1 MKRVVI
7 TCQEAPGG
15 KRRLAEEA
23 LRLAAGL
30 SATDRFR
37 LDFILLGGGLLLL
50 QPEFS
55 GSALTWNSL
64 RSPETRIWVPA
75 GHPAGITGLQ
85 LETLPA
91 KPLEEFVLG
100 ADLDLRF

>member
-1 MKRVVI
+1 M
-7 TCQEAPGG
+7 
-15 KRRLAEEA
+15 L
-23 LRLAAGL
+23 
-30 SATDRFR
+30 FR
-37 LDFILLGGGLLLL
+37 SLLLL

-55 GSALTWNSL
+55 GSALTWDSL
-64 RSPETRIWVPA
+64 RGPNTRIWVP
-75 GHPAGITGLQ
+75 GEQPVGTTGLQ

>member
-7 TCQEAPGG
+7 TCQAAPGG

-30 SATDRFR
+30 SATGRFR
-37 LDFILLGGGLLLL
+37 LDFVLLGGGLLLL

-55 GSALTWNSL
+55 GSAPTWDSL
-64 RSPETRIWVPA
+64 REPNTRIWIPGEQPV
-75 GHPAGITGLQ
+75 GTTGLQ